1 MSGALYGKVALVT
14 GASRGI
20 GKGVALALAEEGAT
34 IYVTGRTAQEGT
46 AVLPGTI
53 GETAALVEARGGRAV
68 AVQVDHADDRQ
79 IAALFKQIFSEQGRL
94 NLLVNNAI
102 ALPSEMTWN
111 AGFWEKP
118 LSNWQIFDIGVR
130 AAFIAAREA
139 AHIMVPQKSGLIVT
153 LSGYVG
159 VTYTYDV
166 VFGTA
171 KAATD
176 RMARDMAIE
185 LKPHDVASLSLWQ
198 GFTYTER
205 AKENLKTVA
214 GMASE
219 LNSAVGSS
227 IEFPGRVIA
236 ALAKD
241 PAIMARSGGTFINAE
256 LAQEYGI
263 VDIDGRMIPSLREER
278 GAPLWRPV

>member
-153 LSGYVG
+153 LSGYVRNRQG
-159 VTYTYDV
+159 GNRQDGARYGNRTQ
-166 VFGTA
+166 
-171 KAATD
+171 AA
-176 RMARDMAIE
+176 
-185 LKPHDVASLSLWQ
+185 
-198 GFTYTER
+198 
-205 AKENLKTVA
+205 
-214 GMASE
+214 
-219 LNSAVGSS
+219 
-227 IEFPGRVIA
+227 
-236 ALAKD
+236 
-241 PAIMARSGGTFINAE
+241 
-256 LAQEYGI
+256 
-263 VDIDGRMIPSLREER
+263 
-278 GAPLWRPV
+278 

>member
-46 AVLPGTI
+46 AVLAGTI

-79 IAALFKQIFSEQGRL
+79 IAALFKQICSEQGRL
-94 NLLVNNAI
+94 DLLVNNAI

-159 VTYTYDV
+159 VIYTYDV